1 MCVQWKRGLGIEMM
15 VSHHYSRLRASL
27 LRYISPLTVDMVL
40 NRTLA
45 AVETTPQQLRSEQL
59 ADVVEAAM
67 MSLRMFV
74 AEESL
79 PELMLE
85 LADLIEEVPAA
96 EMSSA
101 YGT

>member
-1 MCVQWKRGLGIEMM
+1 MM

-27 LRYISPLTVDMVL
+27 LTYISPLTVDMVL
-40 NRTLA
+40 NKTLA
-45 AVETTPQQLRSEQL
+45 EVGTTPHQLRAEHL

-67 MSLRMFV
+67 MPLRMFV
-74 AEESL
+74 PEDSL

-85 LADLIEEVPAA
+85 LADLVDGVSPTRV
-96 EMSSA
+96 SSA